1 VAAKKQAKKTRRPR
15 TSKVAKPAVQAL
27 VYRDPQGFYRYS
39 AHDEDGKIVGDAEE
53 GYRNRMYAGKIVR
66 ERYPG
71 VRVSYA

>member
-15 TSKVAKPAVQAL
+15 TSKAAKPAVQAL

-53 GYRNRMYAGKIVR
+53 GYRNRMYAGKIAR